1 MNPYIYMVET
11 TGSSLTEFPP
21 IFNTFIEMMPE
32 NKSTVH
38 AISMLISNRFYKICT
53 MFCIE
58 KGLKQLDFLSK
69 CCW

>member
-38 AISMLISNRFYKICT
+38 ALSMLISNRFYKICT
-53 MFCIE
+53 DALHRERPGAIVFFI
-58 KGLKQLDFLSK
+58 
-69 CCW
+69 